1 MKVCHTLISFIF
13 LTLQGVV
20 GAVIPIRTGME
31 GGTITVGCSFT
42 LSGSR
47 KLFCKEKC
55 EKGNILIETTDD
67 SAQSGRYS
75 IKYIEGFFLIYTVVY
90 VSITKLEKSDSGRYR
105 CSLDRTPSDRLSLNW
120 DFEIVVTEAST
131 TFKTKSPVKP
141 ISSSAH
147 LSSPP
152 PPPTWSF
159 TSGSTLPLSAFSES
173 TKQPKTSLAS
183 SGILLPVVIIVV
195 LVIFLLPVVL
205 LLIYKK
211 KAVHFNDLNRR
222 RSSDHNQTEMVLYD
236 DCSPTSK
243 CEG

>member
-1 MKVCHTLISFIF
+1 MFSAA
-13 LTLQGVV
+13 LQGVV
-20 GAVIPIRTGME
+20 GAVIPIRTGVE

-120 DFEIVVTEAST
+120 DFEIVVTEGKFLQKVMK
-131 TFKTKSPVKP
+131 TFVSLRIFSVF
-141 ISSSAH
+141 S
-147 LSSPP
+147 LSYIENPCVVRLLVNVLWLQTALSKKCCSNCFFVH
-152 PPPTWSF
+152 SF
-159 TSGSTLPLSAFSES
+159 NYF
-173 TKQPKTSLAS
+173 Q
-183 SGILLPVVIIVV
+183 
-195 LVIFLLPVVL
+195 
-205 LLIYKK
+205 
-211 KAVHFNDLNRR
+211 D
-222 RSSDHNQTEMVLYD
+222 
-236 DCSPTSK
+236 
-243 CEG
+243 